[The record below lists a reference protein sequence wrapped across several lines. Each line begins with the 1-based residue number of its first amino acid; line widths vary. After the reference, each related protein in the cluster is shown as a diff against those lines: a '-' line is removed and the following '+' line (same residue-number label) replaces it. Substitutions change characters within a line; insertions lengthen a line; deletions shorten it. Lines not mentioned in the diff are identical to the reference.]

1 MDYVLQYQSDQSS
14 DHMQSWTAY
23 ILSHILPASG
33 DYLRSLCSFPQLYRT
48 LDQGNPKPNRKSRK
62 LRDKPNVR
70 NRLYIYPKTKN
81 QIIKR
86 KNHSL
91 R

>member
-1 MDYVLQYQSDQSS
+1 MYYVLQYQSDQSS

-70 NRLYIYPKTKN
+70 NRLYSYPKTKN

-86 KNHSL
+86 KNH
-91 R
+91 